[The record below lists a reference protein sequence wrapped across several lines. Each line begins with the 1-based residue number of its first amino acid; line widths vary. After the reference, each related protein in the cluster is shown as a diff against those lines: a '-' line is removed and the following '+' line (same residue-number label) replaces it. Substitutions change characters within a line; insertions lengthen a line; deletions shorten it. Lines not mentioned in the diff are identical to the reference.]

1 MRYVVRT
8 LLGALIFAA
17 GTTAWG
23 QQSLGACKIEDW
35 RWRMDALGGMWIEGA
50 TTCPSGRI
58 KIRAY
63 SVVGDDE
70 RFLGV
75 MDTWIEGYTFNDYI
89 HDVAPVPQKIS
100 IRYTIQNK

>member
-35 RWRMDALGGMWIEGA
+35 RWRMDALGNMWIERA
-50 TTCPSGRI
+50 TTCSSGKI
-58 KIRAY
+58 VIRAY

-75 MDTWIEGYTFNDYI
+75 MDTWIEGYTFESYI
-89 HDVAPVPQKIS
+89 NDVAPAPQKVS
-100 IRYTIQNK
+100 IRYAIQNE